1 MIEKGT
7 EQQSA
12 TSMDLASPQLELFAL
27 ITPPASPCQQN
38 TSDPNSLGK
47 KRLPGQPRPV
57 LEGIILLLLPRRA
70 CSWQQI
76 RSKKAPLPHLS
87 LNAPHPT

>member
-1 MIEKGT
+1 MVEKGT

-38 TSDPNSLGK
+38 TSDPNPLGK

-57 LEGIILLLLPRRA
+57 LEGIILLLLPR
-70 CSWQQI
+70 
-76 RSKKAPLPHLS
+76 HLS
-87 LNAPHPT
+87 TTRALVAADQVEEGPSPPPRT

>member
-1 MIEKGT
+1 MGAPSHVPFPSQRDQKQMPGLRRVIEKGT

-38 TSDPNSLGK
+38 TSDPNPLGK
-47 KRLPGQPRPV
+47 KRLPGQ
-57 LEGIILLLLPRRA
+57 
-70 CSWQQI
+70 Q
-76 RSKKAPLPHLS
+76 
-87 LNAPHPT
+87 

>member
-38 TSDPNSLGK
+38 TSDPNSLGEK
-47 KRLPGQPRPV
+47 TPPRATTPRSGGDHFVAAATTCV
-57 LEGIILLLLPRRA
+57 LVAADQVEEGPSPPPR
-70 CSWQQI
+70 
-76 RSKKAPLPHLS
+76 
-87 LNAPHPT
+87 T